1 MTTETYKTF
10 KFYDNQGRRLSIY
23 GVDNKETKE
32 IQITVIHCS
41 KHDTFIKKEGDRLFR
56 TGEHKPET
64 YTLPYSEK
72 PKKAFLHFCRNQYNL
87 IVPYK
92 MEVKY
97 KLVNAADYIDNQK
110 EIF

>member
-1 MTTETYKTF
+1 MIETYKTF

-23 GVDNKETKE
+23 GVDDKELKM
-32 IQITVIHCS
+32 IKITVIHCS
-41 KHDTFIKKEGDRLFR
+41 KHDTFRKKEGDRLFA

-64 YTLPYSEK
+64 YTLPYVDK
-72 PKKAFLHFCRNQYNL
+72 PKKEFLRFCRNMYNL

-92 MEVKY
+92 MEVRY
-97 KLVNAADYIDNQK
+97 KLVNAAEYIDNQR